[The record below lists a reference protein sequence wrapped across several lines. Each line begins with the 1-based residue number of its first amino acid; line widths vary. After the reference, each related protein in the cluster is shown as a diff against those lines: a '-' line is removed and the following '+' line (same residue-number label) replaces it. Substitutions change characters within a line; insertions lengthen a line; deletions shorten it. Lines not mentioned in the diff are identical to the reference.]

1 MIQYRTDTGDDT
13 GDDTVKGT
21 NRKKASRYVR
31 NILLAILVLFLL
43 FVLTAGT
50 VYCVKGYRMYETA
63 VKEKPI
69 ATIADTIR
77 SREGFTKYE
86 DLPPIYIDAVISA
99 EDKRFEN
106 HCGIDVW
113 AIARAAWMDIR
124 TLSFA
129 EGGSTITQQI
139 AKNELFTQE
148 KRVERKFAEIFA
160 ALELEKEYTKQE
172 LFEIYVNSIYF
183 GSGYYGIF
191 DAAQGYFQKNPE
203 DLTDYEAVML
213 AGIPNAPSVYSLDKN
228 MELAEKRMSVVLK
241 RMIKCGKITEE
252 EAAEILNGKQVDT
265 DPE

>member
-1 MIQYRTDTGDDT
+1 M
-13 GDDTVKGT
+13 KST
-21 NRKKASRYVR
+21 NRKQALRYVR
-31 NILLAILVLFLL
+31 NIVLTISVSFLL
-43 FVLTAGT
+43 LVSAVGVVF
-50 VYCVKGYRMYETA
+50 CVKGYLMYQIA
-63 VKEKPI
+63 IKEKPI
-69 ATIADTIR
+69 AMIADTVR
-77 SREGFTKYE
+77 SKEGFIKYE

-113 AIARAAWMDIR
+113 AIARAAWTDIR

-148 KRVERKFAEIFA
+148 KRIERKFAEIFA
-160 ALELEKEYTKQE
+160 ALALEKEYTKQE

-191 DAAQGYFQKNPE
+191 DAAQGYFQKNPQ

-213 AGIPNAPSVYSLDKN
+213 AGIPNAPSVYSLDNN
-228 MELAEKRMSVVLK
+228 MELAEKRMSVVLD
-241 RMIKCGKITEE
+241 RMIKCGKITEK
-252 EAAEILNGKQVDT
+252 EASEILNNSG
-265 DPE
+265 